1 MRRNVLTLGLAGV
14 VAALAVTP
22 AFAAQANTYTVQ
34 AKITTAKHKRGT
46 KAKPASAKVGFA
58 YTVGEQTGL
67 QPAAVKRYTI
77 GMAGMRDNMAKYKP
91 GTVVGSG
98 KVDSFVYMT
107 ADPTG
112 AKGFPC
118 AKSLKIVSA
127 GKSKATLLI
136 DGPGATCGGVG
147 ALPPIAAKF
156 VPFAGGGTALQF
168 ELPPTIM
175 HPITGLTVAVRSVS
189 STLKQG
195 ALSSVGYKGAKRPVA
210 ATFLTEA
217 GQATTIKGLI

>member
-1 MRRNVLTLGLAGV
+1 
-14 VAALAVTP
+14 
-22 AFAAQANTYTVQ
+22 
-34 AKITTAKHKRGT
+34 
-46 KAKPASAKVGFA
+46 
-58 YTVGEQTGL
+58 
-67 QPAAVKRYTI
+67 
-77 GMAGMRDNMAKYKP
+77 
-91 GTVVGSG
+91 
-98 KVDSFVYMT
+98 MT

-217 GQATTIKGLI
+217 GAGDHVKGLI